1 MTEFWQAIKGQ
12 PLKIYSICLFGLVLS
27 NLDQS
32 FFGYAIPGIMAEF
45 EVGIDIIGWVLSA
58 SFMFAAGMM
67 VLVGLAADHYG
78 RSRVFTVCLILP
90 AFLVGLHAFAPDI
103 LSLTMLRALAF
114 GFTVSMIPLA
124 TTYTAEVSPARYRGL
139 LAGLLQV
146 AYPIGWFLASLITVP
161 ILAAYTW
168 REIFL
173 PAFLIIPVAV
183 VVSRFL
189 SESNRFLVRRRD
201 VESENKLHWLDHV
214 KTLTEPVFRR
224 RVALCSAMLFL
235 HGGAYAGTAFYFPTF
250 LSETRGYSE
259 EVAVGITGLSYGIG
273 AVGYIA
279 AAIIGEFFLTRRNTI
294 ALWMAIGT
302 LAFLGL
308 IWLGG
313 TSTTDIFWFA
323 VMSVFFYGAVA
334 VQLPLVAELFP
345 TKARATSA
353 AICGAAA
360 QLGFAI
366 YPVLVAQLVEPL
378 GWNWAF
384 TVVVVPS
391 LALSVAATLGL
402 QNLKSGMTLEET
414 SKGT

>member
-1 MTEFWQAIKGQ
+1 MNEFWQAIKGQ
-12 PLKIYSICLFGLVLS
+12 PFKIFSICLFGLVLS

-32 FFGYAIPGIMAEF
+32 FFSYAIPGIMEEF
-45 EVGIDIIGWVLSA
+45 EVGIDIIGWVLSV
-58 SFMFAAGMM
+58 SFMVAAGMM
-67 VLVGLAADHYG
+67 VLVGMAADHYG
-78 RSRVFTVCLILP
+78 RSKVVTFCLIAP

-114 GFTVSMIPLA
+114 GLTVSMIPLA

-146 AYPIGWFLASLITVP
+146 AYPMGWFLASFITVP
-161 ILAAYTW
+161 ILIAYTW

-173 PAFLIIPVAV
+173 PAFLIIPVAI

-189 SESNRFLVRRRD
+189 SESNRFLDRRRQ
-201 VESENKLHWLDHV
+201 VESEDKLYWVDHI
-214 KTLTEPVFRR
+214 KILTEPVFRR
-224 RVALCSAMLFL
+224 RVALCGAMLFL

-250 LSETRGYSE
+250 LTEARGYSE

-273 AVGYIA
+273 SIGYIA

-294 ALWMAIGT
+294 ALWMTIGM

-313 TSTTDIFWFA
+313 TQASDIFWFA
-323 VMSVFFYGAVA
+323 LMSVFFYGAVA
-334 VQLPLVAELFP
+334 VQLPMVAELFP
-345 TKARATSA
+345 TKARATAA

-360 QLGFAI
+360 QLGFAT
-366 YPVLVAQLVEPL
+366 YPVFVAQLIEPL
-378 GWNWAF
+378 GWHWAF

-391 LALSVAATLGL
+391 LVLAVAATLGL
-402 QNLKSGMTLEET
+402 KNLRSGITLEET
-414 SKGT
+414 SREA

>member
-1 MTEFWQAIKGQ
+1 M
-12 PLKIYSICLFGLVLS
+12 V
-27 NLDQS
+27 
-32 FFGYAIPGIMAEF
+32 
-45 EVGIDIIGWVLSA
+45 
-58 SFMFAAGMM
+58 AAGMM
-67 VLVGLAADHYG
+67 VLMGLAADHYG

-146 AYPIGWFLASLITVP
+146 GYPIGWFLASLITVP

-183 VVSRFL
+183 VVSLFL
-189 SESNRFLVRRRD
+189 SESERFLVRRRN
-201 VESENKLHWLDHV
+201 VESEDKLHWADHV
-214 KTLTEPVFRR
+214 KTLTEPVFQR
-224 RVALCSAMLFL
+224 RVVLCATLLFL

-250 LSETRGYSE
+250 LTEARGYSE
-259 EVAVGITGLSYGIG
+259 EDAVGITGLSYGIG
-273 AVGYIA
+273 VLGYVA
-279 AAIIGEFFLTRRNTI
+279 AAIVGEFFLTRRNTI
-294 ALWMAIGT
+294 ALWMSIGM

-308 IWLGG
+308 MWLGG
-313 TSTTDIFWFA
+313 TRATDIFWFA

-345 TKARATSA
+345 TKARATAA

-360 QLGFAI
+360 QLGFAT
-366 YPVLVAQLVEPL
+366 YPVFVAQLVEPL
-378 GWNWAF
+378 GWRWAF

-391 LALSVAATLGL
+391 LALAVAATLGL
-402 QNLKSGMTLEET
+402 ENARSGMTLEEISRET
-414 SKGT
+414 

>member
-1 MTEFWQAIKGQ
+1 MTEFWQAIKGH
-12 PLKIYSICLFGLVLS
+12 PLKIFAICLFGLVLS

-45 EVGIDIIGWVLSA
+45 EVGIDIIGWVLSV
-58 SFMFAAGMM
+58 SFMVAAMMM
-67 VLVGLAADHYG
+67 VVIGVAADHYG
-78 RSRVFTVCLILP
+78 RSRVFAVCLILP

-103 LSLTMLRALAF
+103 VSLTMLRALAF
-114 GFTVSMIPLA
+114 GLTVSMIPLA
-124 TTYTAEVSPARYRGL
+124 TTYTSEVSPDRYRGL

-146 AYPIGWFLASLITVP
+146 AYPIGWFLASVISVP
-161 ILAAYTW
+161 ILAAYSW
-168 REIFL
+168 REMFL
-173 PAFLIIPVAV
+173 PAFLIIPVAI

-189 SESNRFLVRRRD
+189 SESQRFIGLQQT
-201 VESENKLHWLDHV
+201 VESEEKVHWAGHV

-224 RVALCSAMLFL
+224 RVALCAAMLFL

-250 LSETRGYSE
+250 LTETRGYTE

-302 LAFLGL
+302 FAFLGFV
-308 IWLGG
+308 WLGG
-313 TSTTDIFWFA
+313 TPATDIFWFA
-323 VMSVFFYGAVA
+323 VMSVFFYGAIAVA
-334 VQLPLVAELFP
+334 LPLVAEMFP
-345 TKARATSA
+345 TKARATA
-353 AICGAAA
+353 TAVCGAAA
-360 QLGFAI
+360 QVGFAT
-366 YPVLVAQLVEPL
+366 YPVFVAQLVEPL

-391 LALSVAATLGL
+391 LALAVAATLGL

-414 SKGT
+414 SRQT